1 MWARGRVACEPS
13 CHSMVKRVPLA
24 LAESTSPSR
33 RRPLRSHDTRRPSSS
48 CTMIGALLTGGGG
61 RLAVA
66 AGASGTSS
74 SSRMSARVTCATFG
88 RGSNSG
94 CQPHGVRGGE
104 GDDDG
109 REPMP
114 EFGDPREEPRPS
126 ARRAEAFCEHH
137 HADFEAT
144 DIHLRVRAVA
154 FRIRGW
160 RWNSGCDGRGL
171 DRCGTRGLDRC
182 GTCGL
187 DRCGTCRCCGGA
199 RRLNCGACHW
209 TSRGQWRRLG
219 LNRPESHDERA
230 GGVRPRGVLATV
242 G

>member
-88 RGSNSG
+88 CGSNSG
-94 CQPHGVRGGE
+94 CVNPMGCVAVKVTTMGGNRCRNLVIRARNHDRPPA
-104 GDDDG
+104 G
-109 REPMP
+109 PKPFASTTMP
-114 EFGDPREEPRPS
+114 
-126 ARRAEAFCEHH
+126 
-137 HADFEAT
+137 
-144 DIHLRVRAVA
+144 
-154 FRIRGW
+154 
-160 RWNSGCDGRGL
+160 
-171 DRCGTRGLDRC
+171 
-182 GTCGL
+182 
-187 DRCGTCRCCGGA
+187 
-199 RRLNCGACHW
+199 
-209 TSRGQWRRLG
+209 TSRPLISISESELSLSESEAGDG
-219 LNRPESHDERA
+219 TAGATGAVSTGAVHAVSTGAVHAVSIGAVHAGAAVVPAVSTAVHAIGRPA
-230 GGVRPRGVLATV
+230 VNGGGWA
-242 G
+242 